1 MTYETEEE
9 EGNYKS
15 PTDVKV
21 TLSIIGIGLAILLVV
36 ILVGM

>member
-1 MTYETEEE
+1 MTYETEE

-15 PTDVKV
+15 PTDVK
-21 TLSIIGIGLAILLVV
+21 IILATIGLGLLILVTT